1 MSGKVIHMGRR
12 ADLLNKIEKQ
22 RQQMIELGLT
32 FSFADER
39 VVHTSDQLDKLLN
52 KYHALTTNIDE

>member
-1 MSGKVIHMGRR
+1 MGRR
-12 ADLLNKIEKQ
+12 SELLNKIEQQ

-39 VVHTSDQLDKLLN
+39 VVHVSDQLDKLLN